1 MLMTPTITVQNLY
14 LGTFNVPPPA
24 LANIAEQLTFISE
37 RLTEMAADLSQL
49 TQRVTDIET
58 VGESVLALVAGLK
71 AELDAAGTD
80 QVALS
85 ALSDRLGAEAQRL
98 SNAVVANTP
107 AE

>member
-1 MLMTPTITVQNLY
+1 MSKNLY

-24 LANIAEQLTFISE
+24 LNDIAEQLSLIAT
-37 RLTEMAADLSQL
+37 RLTQMAADLSQL

-58 VGESVLALVAGLK
+58 VSESVLELVAGLK

-80 QVALS
+80 QVALT
-85 ALSDRLGAEAQRL
+85 ALSDRLGVEAGRL
-98 SNAVVANTP
+98 ADAVTANTP